1 MSDAIV
7 RKKRNTHERSRK
19 RIMLG
24 ITADPEIT
32 VKEVSACLQADSD
45 ISVVRVLRTTLKGKS
60 LKSAVR
66 SYMRDNGISK
76 KNGDKVFFLDESKKG
91 GGVVDCNQS
100 E

>member
-7 RKKRNTHERSRK
+7 RKKRNTHERTQK

-45 ISVVRVLRTTLKGKS
+45 ISVVRILRTTLKGKC

-66 SYMRDNGISK
+66 SYMRDNGISI
-76 KNGDKVFFLDESKKG
+76 KNGDKVIFLDERREDG
-91 GGVVDCNQS
+91 GLI

>member
-32 VKEVSACLQADSD
+32 VKEVSDCLQADPDST
-45 ISVVRVLRTTLKGKS
+45 VVLILRTTLKGKC

-66 SYMRDNGISK
+66 SYMRDHGISI
-76 KNGDKVFFLDESKKG
+76 KNGDKVIMLDERKEA
-91 GGVVDCNQS
+91 VVELNDIFF
-100 E
+100 